1 MAWLTL
7 QLPHSINAPSVR
19 LTLTPHLPAEWPRVA
34 LPVILFSFLFS
45 QDTLFQVICSSSLGG
60 ISYPISNTSQSFPFF
75 RTFAMQLFHPFGIR
89 VLPSPSPLSA
99 YCHKHV
105 KMRIARPILPN
116 THNARYRPIQPT
128 QTLMSRRLN
137 QALSSRLSSLLHCP
151 HCPLEFSNGLRV

>member
-1 MAWLTL
+1 MASGCPTRDFVLV
-7 QLPHSINAPSVR
+7 SIFSGHPIPGNLFLVLGWDHLSAVVR
-19 LTLTPHLPAEWPRVA
+19 
-34 LPVILFSFLFS
+34 
-45 QDTLFQVICSSSLGG
+45 
-60 ISYPISNTSQSFPFF
+60 YPISNTSQSFPFF

-116 THNARYRPIQPT
+116 THNARYRLIQPT